1 MKLSQGIRMAWGSVR
16 AHPMRTLLT
25 VLGILI
31 GVAAVTVMVSIG
43 QGSTKQVQSQLQSL
57 GTNLVSVNIL
67 GRGVTTSLTE
77 RQVEELTNLEG
88 IAAYAPSI
96 SGSATA
102 KYGTATSDASLEAT
116 TSSFAEIRNYKVAQG
131 RFLLDIDNALSQ
143 KVAVVGSTIVSDL
156 KLASPIGEKITIQGI
171 PFRIVGVLESK
182 GSSAVGGDNDNK
194 IFIPLQT
201 ARLVL
206 KTNKIRT
213 IYIQVADAKQI
224 DGVVNVLKLR
234 LTNLFRGNSDGFNV
248 FNQQDMMDTLSS
260 VSSTMTTMLGG
271 IAAIS
276 LLVGGIG
283 IMNIMLVSVTER
295 TREIGIRKSLG
306 AKRRD
311 ILFQFLMEAAMI
323 GGMGGLAGIAA
334 GAGGS
339 ALVGKL
345 MSLPTSPSWSVM
357 LLAFVFSLGVGLVF
371 GIIPARRA
379 ARLNPVE
386 ALRQ

>member
-102 KYGTATSDASLEAT
+102 KYGTTTSDASLEAT